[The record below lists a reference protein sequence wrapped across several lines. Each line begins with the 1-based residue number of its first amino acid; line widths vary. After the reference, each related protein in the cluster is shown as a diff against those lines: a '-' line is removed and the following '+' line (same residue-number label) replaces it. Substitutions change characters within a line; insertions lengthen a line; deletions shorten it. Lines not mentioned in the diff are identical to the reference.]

1 MESDLFDVHVPAGAS
16 EGHGLSES
24 ARKMKFRFPHA
35 IWKHRELWW
44 RLTERE
50 VLGRYRG
57 SALGIGWSF
66 ITPLAML
73 AVYTFVFSQ
82 VFKARLGGL

>member
-1 MESDLFDVHVPAGAS
+1 MNVRF
-16 EGHGLSES
+16 LSS
-24 ARKMKFRFPHA
+24 L
-35 IWKHRELWW
+35 WTNRELWW

-50 VLGRYRG
+50 ILGRYRG
-57 SALGIGWSF
+57 SALGILWSF

-82 VFKARLGGL
+82 VFKARWGSLDEAGPLGFAINLFDFTSCSVD